1 MDVSVAGLPA
11 SPFTVVG
18 TVVMPSGQG
27 QRLGEGGLI
36 TRSGTYR
43 LGATDD
49 VLSNDLFVRF
59 APGTDPD
66 QIAQSL
72 PGGANG
78 IFALPL
84 DAPADVVN
92 FGRVDALPAVLGGLV
107 AVVAACMLAHTL
119 VSAVRRRRRDLA
131 LLKTFGLVR
140 RQIRTV
146 VRWQA
151 LTLVAVAIVVG
162 TPIGVVIGRVA
173 WNALATQLGVLPV
186 AVVPSLLLALLAAG
200 AVGLALL
207 ASLLPARRGPHPGRS
222 TPREG

>member
-1 MDVSVAGLPA
+1 
-11 SPFTVVG
+11 
-18 TVVMPSGQG
+18 
-27 QRLGEGGLI
+27 
-36 TRSGTYR
+36 
-43 LGATDD
+43 
-49 VLSNDLFVRF
+49 
-59 APGTDPD
+59 
-66 QIAQSL
+66 
-72 PGGANG
+72 
-78 IFALPL
+78 
-84 DAPADVVN
+84 
-92 FGRVDALPAVLGGLV
+92 
-107 AVVAACMLAHTL
+107 

-151 LTLVAVAIVVG
+151 LTLVAVAIAFG

-207 ASLLPARRGPHPGRS
+207 ASLLPARAAAR
-222 TPREG
+222 TPAGQLLREG